1 MKKLDKLILKSFL
14 GPLLLTFTIA
24 VFVLLMQFV
33 WKYIDDLVG
42 KGLEFSIIAQLLL
55 YASATFVPMALP
67 IAVLFASIMT
77 MGNFGE
83 KYELIAIKAGGI
95 SLRRVMMPMAFV
107 ALLLTLIAF
116 YFANN
121 VLPVAMYKYRT
132 TLYDVQRKKPA
143 VSIRPSEYYDEI
155 DGYVIRVNGKDPDG
169 RTLRDIII
177 YDHSEG
183 INRTNIIVA
192 DHGYMQSTPDDHYLV
207 FTLKNG
213 YTYSEP
219 QDGEYNETRPLTSIG
234 FDEQVLTFD
243 ISSFAFSKSDDQFF
257 AGHYQMLNVVQLDSM
272 VGALED
278 QLDFRY
284 GEFQK
289 MMVNRMR
296 VYQYYQEHADDSAAY
311 LDVAKLVAD
320 TTVEARNRYYE
331 QARMQLQGSLNDVQ
345 MYQAMID
352 SDKEYINRHYIELMR
367 KFTLS
372 VACLLL
378 FLIGAPFGSIVRKG
392 GLGMP
397 LVASVIFFV
406 MYYVIGMIS
415 EKSVRES
422 AMGPVGMWV
431 STFVF
436 IPIGAL
442 LTWQAT
448 TDSSLFD
455 LHTWKRWL
463 RIKEKV
469 KSGSESKDTPSPTE
483 EEDVKGE

>member
-1 MKKLDKLILKSFL
+1 MKKIDRLILKSFL
-14 GPLLLTFTIA
+14 GPLLLTFAIA

-42 KGLEFSIIAQLLL
+42 KGLEFGVIAELLM

-83 KYELIAIKAGGI
+83 KYELVAMKAGGI
-95 SLRRVMMPMAFV
+95 SVSRIMLPMAVV
-107 ALLLTLIAF
+107 AVLLMGIAF

-121 VLPVAMYKYRT
+121 VLPVAMYQYRT
-132 TLYDVQRKKPA
+132 TLYDIQRKKPA

-155 DGYVIRVNGKDPDG
+155 DGYVIRVNKKDPDG
-169 RTLRDIII
+169 RTMRDIII
-177 YDHSEG
+177 YDHTEG

-192 DHGYMQSTPDDHYLV
+192 DHGFMQSTPDDHYLL
-207 FTLKNG
+207 FTLYDG
-213 YTYSEP
+213 YSYSEP
-219 QDGEYNETRPLTSIG
+219 TDGENYDKRPLTSIG
-234 FDEQVLTFD
+234 FDEQVMTFD
-243 ISSFAFSKSDDQFF
+243 ISSFAFEKSDAQLFSN
-257 AGHYQMLNVVQLDSM
+257 HYQMLNVAQLDST
-272 VGALED
+272 VGSLEKS
-278 QLDFRY
+278 LNERY
-284 GEFQK
+284 EEFGSTLVDK
-289 MMVNRMR
+289 MH
-296 VYQYYQEHADDSAAY
+296 VYNVAKEYKGDSAVY
-311 LDVAKLVAD
+311 INVAQRVAD
-320 TTVEARNRYYE
+320 TNAEYRRKVWS
-331 QARMQLQGSLNDVQ
+331 QARAGAFNALSDVQ
-345 MYQAMID
+345 MYRQIVS

-378 FLIGAPFGSIVRKG
+378 FFIGAPFGSIVRKG

-397 LVASVIFFV
+397 LVASVVFFV
-406 MYYVIGMIS
+406 LYYVIGMIY

-422 AMGPVGMWV
+422 AVGPIGMWIA
-431 STFVF
+431 TFVF

-455 LHTWKRWL
+455 LSMWKKWL
-463 RIKEKV
+463 RIKDRVKDEEKTDGQSDDSLV
-469 KSGSESKDTPSPTE
+469 
-483 EEDVKGE
+483 